1 MSRALPPLLP
11 LQTDLLRG
19 VAYMLGAAVLF
30 SIMNALVKLLSVEF
44 STPQIVWA
52 RNIGHFA
59 FVAALFTP
67 RFGLRLYVSG
77 QPKIQIAR
85 SLLQLCS
92 TSCYFTA
99 IAYLPLTEAASI
111 SFTAPLIVT
120 ALSAPLLGEAVGWRR
135 WAAVA
140 VGFVGALIV
149 IRPGSGLIHWAAV
162 LCLVSALCYAL
173 YQILTRRAASF
184 DRPETTVL
192 YSAVVGTLAT
202 SAVVPFDWS
211 WPADGTS
218 GALLASLGV
227 FGGLG
232 HYFVAKAFRFGP
244 AALISPFNYAQLL
257 GAAGFGY
264 LIFDHLPDGWTWL
277 GAAVIVASGVY
288 IAWREAVRSR
298 QSR

>member
-1 MSRALPPLLP
+1 LSGPPQPLLP
-11 LQTDLLRG
+11 LQNDMLRG
-19 VAYMLGAAVLF
+19 VAYMLGAAALF
-30 SIMNALVKLLSVEF
+30 SVMNALVKLLSADF
-44 STPQIVWA
+44 STAQIVWA
-52 RNIGHFA
+52 RNIGHLA
-59 FVAALFTP
+59 FIAILFTP
-67 RFGLRLYVSG
+67 RLGLRLYVSG
-77 QPKIQIAR
+77 QPRIQIAR

-92 TSCYFTA
+92 TVCYFTA
-99 IAYLPLTEAASI
+99 IAYIPLTEAASI
-111 SFTAPLIVT
+111 SFTAPLLVT
-120 ALSAPLLGEAVGWRR
+120 ALSVPLLGEAVGWRR

-149 IRPGSGLIHWAAV
+149 IRPGAGLIHWAAI

-192 YSAVVGTLAT
+192 YSAVVGSIVM
-202 SAVVPFDWS
+202 SAAAPFDWS
-211 WPADGTS
+211 WPADWTS

-232 HYFVAKAFRFGP
+232 HYYVAKAFRFGS
-244 AALISPFNYAQLL
+244 AAVISPFNYAQLL

-264 LIFDHLPDGWTWL
+264 LFFDHLPDGWTWL

-288 IAWREAVRSR
+288 IAWREAVRGR